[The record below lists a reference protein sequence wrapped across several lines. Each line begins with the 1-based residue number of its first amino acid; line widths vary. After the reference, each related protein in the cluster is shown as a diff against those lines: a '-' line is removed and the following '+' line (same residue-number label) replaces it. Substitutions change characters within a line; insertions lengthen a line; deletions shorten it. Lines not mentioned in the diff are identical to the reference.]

1 MSFAEKLL
9 PNPDKNIPFLDAVR
23 GIAVLFVLVRHAW
36 GMSWSPSAQ
45 LSGIELSRII
55 VMMSSGVDLFFV
67 LSGVLLSTRFLR
79 ANLAGNPPPDYGTYF
94 KARVLRIGP
103 PYWLVLF
110 LVVLFYTPVFIPQE
124 RVWSTAGAAIF
135 LSHAVFSQSLLLFSF
150 GAYSVASPFWTLTVE
165 MLFYLIL
172 PFAVRAFYAGR
183 WWQGVVVAFVLSSMW
198 LYLCRHHMD
207 GLVDFLRRHT
217 FGMAWSSEGV
227 RFFLSHQILGYL
239 PHFAVGMG
247 ISTLLLKPRRSRW
260 VSEKAGMAYFL
271 LGAALLLV
279 VMFKLGGLTL
289 AYGYQDPTTYFH
301 NDDGAARTF
310 YYFESMPFAV
320 AYGLI
325 ILGLSLGSS
334 ALKRGIVAIPGLAL
348 FGVLG
353 YSIYLIHMPLLYT
366 MNNHYW
372 IAAETRPW
380 WHLAK
385 FMTAGTGVILL
396 LSLILFLTVEKPSM
410 VWSARMSKRLKLA
423 AATKAGA
430 AD

>member
-1 MSFAEKLL
+1 MALAEKLL

-36 GMSWSPSAQ
+36 GLSWSPSA
-45 LSGIELSRII
+45 SIAGIELSRII

-79 ANLAGNPPPDYGTYF
+79 ADANGKPAPEYLPYI
-94 KARVLRIGP
+94 KARILRIGP

-124 RVWSTAGAAIF
+124 KVWSTTGAAIF
-135 LSHAVFSQSLLLFSF
+135 ISHLAFGQSLFLFSF
-150 GAYSVASPFWTLTVE
+150 GAYSVGTPFWTLTIE
-165 MLFYLIL
+165 MLFYLVL
-172 PFAVRAFYAGR
+172 PLVVRAFYRGR
-183 WWQGVVVAFVLSSMW
+183 WWQGILAAFLLSSVW
-198 LYLCRHHMD
+198 LYLCRYHLD
-207 GLVDFLRRHT
+207 GLVDFLQRHT
-217 FGMAWSSEGV
+217 FGLGWSSEGV

-239 PHFAVGMG
+239 PHFAIGIG
-247 ISTLLLKPRRSRW
+247 ISALLLKPRTHPLLN
-260 VSEKAGMAYFL
+260 ETAGLLYAL
-271 LGAALLLV
+271 LGAALLLAL
-279 VMFKLGGLTL
+279 MFKLGGLSL
-289 AYGYQDPTTYFH
+289 AYGFQDPTAYFRA
-301 NDDGAARTF
+301 NDRAARLF

-334 ALKRGIVAIPGLAL
+334 MLKRSFASIPGLAL

-372 IAAETRPW
+372 IAAETHPW

-385 FMTAGTGVILL
+385 FLTAGTGVILL

-410 VWSARMSKRLKLA
+410 IWSARASQRVRTPPRPS
-423 AATKAGA
+423 ATEH
-430 AD
+430 

>member
-1 MSFAEKLL
+1 MALAEKLL

-36 GMSWSPSAQ
+36 GLSWSPSA
-45 LSGIELSRII
+45 SIAGIELSRII

-79 ANLAGNPPPDYGTYF
+79 ADANGKPAPEYLPYI
-94 KARVLRIGP
+94 KARILRIGP

-124 RVWSTAGAAIF
+124 KVWSTAGAAIF
-135 LSHAVFSQSLLLFSF
+135 ISHLAFGQSLFLFSF
-150 GAYSVASPFWTLTVE
+150 GAYSVGTPFWTLTIE
-165 MLFYLIL
+165 MLFYLVL
-172 PFAVRAFYAGR
+172 PLVVRAFYRGR
-183 WWQGVVVAFVLSSMW
+183 WWQGILAAFLLSSVW
-198 LYLCRHHMD
+198 LYLCRYHLD
-207 GLVDFLRRHT
+207 GLVDFLQRHT
-217 FGMAWSSEGV
+217 FGLGWSSEGV

-239 PHFAVGMG
+239 PHFAIGIG
-247 ISTLLLKPRRSRW
+247 ISALLLKPRTHPLLT
-260 VSEKAGMAYFL
+260 ETAGLLYAL
-271 LGAALLLV
+271 LGAALLLAL
-279 VMFKLGGLTL
+279 MFKLGGLSL
-289 AYGYQDPTTYFH
+289 AYGFQDPTAYFRT
-301 NDDGAARTF
+301 DDGAARLF

-334 ALKRGIVAIPGLAL
+334 MLKRSFASIPGLAL

-372 IAAETRPW
+372 IAAETHPW

-385 FMTAGTGVILL
+385 FLTAGTGVILL

-410 VWSARMSKRLKLA
+410 IWSARASQRVRTPPRPS
-423 AATKAGA
+423 ATGH
-430 AD
+430 